1 MYERIKAKIAEDK
14 PETSRAGILELF
26 DDYRRLDGEVH
37 KLNSLS
43 GAEAKAIMAK
53 GREYCT
59 SYKHEA
65 SALRQLRKDFVR
77 TNSWHFM
84 KNECYELGLW

>member
-14 PETSRAGILELF
+14 PEKTRAGILELF

-37 KLNSLS
+37 KLNSIS
-43 GAEAKAIMAK
+43 PNEAKAVMAK
-53 GREYCT
+53 GKEYLA
-59 SYKHEA
+59 SYKTNA
-65 SALRQLRKDFVR
+65 SAVRQLRKDFVM